1 MSLPFSIQLLP
12 VENISALATD
22 KNVLAAIRF
31 ASIASAE
38 DTKKPLF
45 SVGLPNLALSNI
57 VEVWYSDTPVKT
69 AMVDGIQLAWNDD
82 ILFGHLL
89 LDETQYE
96 GTRSA
101 AKDAYHLILKT
112 IQHLSYPCLLRVW
125 NYLSAINEDQQGQR
139 HYQAFCQGRQKILD
153 DIVDLGYVP
162 PASTVI
168 GTSCGGLQIYFIAA
182 KKPGL
187 QLKNPRQSDDF
198 LYPRHYGPV
207 RPAFSRAIV
216 KQWQDSTHLYISGT
230 TSIVGYKK
238 HHSGQVQLQVDE
250 TLNNIEALLQYGV
263 DKLNFPI
270 NKLTDLTYLKVYL
283 CDLFM
288 LSVTE
293 ELLIRRYGH
302 HLPPVI
308 FLRGDVCHSD
318 LLVEIEAAYILN
330 EIDH

>member
-1 MSLPFSIQLLP
+1 MSLPFSVQFLP
-12 VENISALATD
+12 VENISALAAD

-38 DTKKPLF
+38 DTEKPLF

-57 VEVWYSDTPVKT
+57 VEVWYSDTPVQT

-82 ILFGHLL
+82 ILFGHML

-96 GTRSA
+96 GTA
-101 AKDAYHLILKT
+101 LATEEAYRLIINT
-112 IQHLSYPCLLRVW
+112 VHDFSYPSVLRIW
-125 NYLSAINEDQQGQR
+125 NYLSSINETKQALV
-139 HYQAFCQGRQKILD
+139 HYQAFSQGRQKILD
-153 DIVDLGYVP
+153 DVVDLGYTP

-168 GTSCGGLQIYFIAA
+168 GTSCAGLQLYFIAA
-182 KKPGL
+182 KHPGI
-187 QLKNPRQSDDF
+187 QLKNPRQADDF

-216 KQWQDSTHLYISGT
+216 KKWQDSTHLYISGT
-230 TSIVGYKK
+230 ASIVGYKK

-250 TLNNIEALLQYGV
+250 TLNNIEALLEYGA
-263 DKLNFPI
+263 KRLNLSI
-270 NKLTDLTYLKVYL
+270 NKLTDLSYLKVYL

-302 HLPPVI
+302 QLPPVI
-308 FLRGDVCHSD
+308 FLRGDVCHDD
-318 LLVEIEAAYILN
+318 LLVEIEAAYTCN
-330 EIDH
+330 EVDH

>member
-1 MSLPFSIQLLP
+1 MSLPFSIQFLP

-38 DTKKPLF
+38 DTEKPLF

-69 AMVDGIQLAWNDD
+69 TIIDGIQLAWNDD
-82 ILFGHLL
+82 IIFGHML

-96 GTRSA
+96 GTASA
-101 AKDAYHLILKT
+101 TKDAYRLILNT
-112 IQHLSYPCLLRVW
+112 IQALSYPSLLRIW
-125 NYLSAINEDQQGQR
+125 NYLSAINENQQGLR
-139 HYQAFCQGRQKILD
+139 HYQAFSQGRQKILD
-153 DIVDLGYVP
+153 DVVDLGYVP

-168 GTSCGGLQIYFIAA
+168 GTACAGLQVYFIAA
-182 KKPGL
+182 KKSGI
-187 QLKNPRQSDDF
+187 QLKNPRQADDF

-216 KQWQDSTHLYISGT
+216 KQWKNSTHLYISGT
-230 TSIVGYKK
+230 ASIIGHQK
-238 HHSGQVQLQVDE
+238 HHSGQVQLQVNE
-250 TLNNIEALLQYGV
+250 VLNNIEALLQYGA
-263 DKLNFPI
+263 DKLSLSI

-318 LLVEIEAAYILN
+318 LLVEIEAAYIFN
-330 EIDH
+330 ATDD

>member
-12 VENISALATD
+12 VENISALTTD

-38 DTKKPLF
+38 DTEKPLF

-57 VEVWYSDTPVKT
+57 VEVWYSDTPVQT
-69 AMVDGIQLAWNDD
+69 AIVDGIQLAWNDD
-82 ILFGHLL
+82 ILFGHML
-89 LDETQYE
+89 LDEMQYE
-96 GTRSA
+96 GTSSA
-101 AKDAYHLILKT
+101 TKNAYRLILNT

-139 HYQAFCQGRQKILD
+139 HYQAFCQGRQEILD
-153 DIVDLGYVP
+153 DIADLSYVP

-168 GTSCGGLQIYFIAA
+168 GTSCAGLQVYFIAA
-182 KKPGL
+182 RKPGL
-187 QLKNPRQSDDF
+187 QLKNPRQADCF

-216 KQWQDSTHLYISGT
+216 KPWQDSTHLYISGT
-230 TSIVGYKK
+230 ASIVGYKK
-238 HHSGQVQLQVDE
+238 HHSSQVQLQVEE
-250 TLNNIEALLQYGV
+250 TLNNIEALLQYRV
-263 DKLNFPI
+263 DKLNPPI

-293 ELLIRRYGH
+293 ELLIRRYGR

-318 LLVEIEAAYILN
+318 LFIEIEATYTLN
-330 EIDH
+330 DIDY